1 MTIWSAETVLRM
13 CRRGSYVTVTYAVID
28 GKARAKYLI
37 EPEGERAATGTIEQM
52 IEEGDLIPQDDGLIV
67 GFTQTYKART

>member
-13 CRRGSYVTVTYAVID
+13 CRRGSYVSVTYAVTD
-28 GKARAKYLI
+28 GKARAKYMI
-37 EPEGERAATGTIEQM
+37 EPDGDRVATLTIEQM

-67 GFTQTYKART
+67 GFTQTYRART